1 MRYIGMLGSVGA
13 TRLQKSACI
22 LLEGALE
29 GIAGTILG
37 IATGRSITGKVI
49 EVAVRALSA
58 SENVAVVLGIK
69 ELLIILG
76 CSALIILASCT
87 IPSSRAANATVI
99 DLLIRP
105 YPPNWMV
112 KEPHL

>member
-1 MRYIGMLGSVGA
+1 MRYIGMLGRRGRHKAAETLPVSCWRGLWKG
-13 TRLQKSACI
+13 LQE
-22 LLEGALE
+22 LFLELPQG
-29 GIAGTILG
+29 GD
-37 IATGRSITGKVI
+37 ITGKVI

-87 IPSSRAANATVI
+87 IPSSRRQTQ
-99 DLLIRP
+99 R
-105 YPPNWMV
+105 
-112 KEPHL
+112 